1 MPAAGVTHDL
11 VLEDY
16 DARHR
21 RGFMYARNRRGRRP
35 FDTRE
40 AQPIAPRQLTM
51 GELTQSEDPPTISL
65 TWFQDTW
72 IKGIGG
78 KNFRVAEDRGK
89 LATSKKIET
98 YPYGT
103 LRPARE
109 LTSTTLS
116 AVPGADSTFYVP
128 SGFVSAP
135 RDTTSA
141 GATGYE
147 ETELWAFVGGYT
159 YSGGDDNWTRESQPQ
174 VGIYYRNGTNY
185 DKWVVAPGWWG
196 GTDMDDIAMP
206 YIYKEPTATA
216 WVASTELQGRFKHFA
231 VTKNNAGNDVLWG
244 GNNVTDTGKT
254 VSGAHN
260 NSTTTITANA
270 DISADVSAGDIIVCG
285 VGADAEQEAM
295 LVTAVSTAARG
306 RRSWLSGGCL
316 CPPLPPAPRW
326 GNPSAR

>member
-1 MPAAGVTHDL
+1 MPAAGVTHDI

-21 RGFMYARNRRGRRP
+21 RGFMYARDRRGRRP

-65 TWFQDTW
+65 TWFQDSW

-78 KNFRVAEDRGK
+78 KNFRVPEDRGK

-116 AVPGADSTFYVP
+116 AAPDAYVP
-128 SGFVSAP
+128 SGFVVAP
-135 RDTTSA
+135 RDTSSA
-141 GATGYE
+141 LTGGFE
-147 ETELWAFVGGYT
+147 ETEIWAFVGGYT
-159 YSGGDDNWTRESQPQ
+159 YSGGDNNWTRETQPQ
-174 VGIYYRNGTNY
+174 ASIFYRNGTAFG
-185 DKWVVAPGWWG
+185 KWVVAPGWWG

-206 YIYKEPTATA
+206 FIYKEPTAAA
-216 WVASTELQGRFKHFA
+216 WVASTESEGRFKYFA

-285 VGADAEQEAM
+285 VGADAEQEAI
-295 LVTAVSTAARG
+295 
-306 RRSWLSGGCL
+306 W
-316 CPPLPPAPRW
+316 
-326 GNPSAR
+326 